1 MRLGGEKEGRAER
14 IRLLV
19 IIALLVGGFIAFQRL
34 APSLDIEGWLE
45 DVATDLGDLT
55 YLFVGLLAFAE
66 TGAFVGLVFPGET
79 AVIIGGALAGQGENS
94 VVLMLAIVW
103 FCAWAGDTVSFLL
116 GQRLGRGFVLRHG
129 PKVRITEQ
137 RFAQVESY
145 FQRHGGKTILIGRFI
160 GLVRALAP
168 FIAGSSGMTYR
179 AFVPYSVL
187 GTGLWAA
194 TFTLLGYFI
203 SENINEAT
211 ELASR
216 GIFVFGAVV
225 GTVVALVL
233 AIRYLRARENR
244 QRLARRMEGM
254 AVLRPLVAF
263 GRRIEPEVRFVW
275 HRVTPGGLG
284 LEFTTLMAVLAVAV
298 FAVVGFAA
306 IFVDDPGPT
315 PGDTSAIDVV
325 DRLRSDWLT
334 DIAKV
339 VTVFGSSYVT
349 LAVALV
355 AAIVLATRRRWTE
368 VWVLVAALAIC
379 HIAVPVVKRGQS
391 VRTRGDAEGGDRAS
405 AAGGWA
411 DRRERRL
418 LPERAC
424 RLLGPLHV
432 AGVDDHGPGAARA
445 HVRHGA
451 DRGRRGADGRRRA
464 QPGVPRRPLLQRRG
478 GWLGARRVGVRGLRG
493 RGDGHRPLAAESA
506 GEERAITPPIALGTE
521 YFLFGGAAL
530 ISVLA
535 FAALILVPTIG
546 SFGRTWEK
554 ATAVL
559 VSIFVLLALLAIGIA
574 LGVAIVYFW
583 DDINEIFAN

>member
-19 IIALLVGGFIAFQRL
+19 IIALLLGGFIAFQRL

-129 PKVRITEQ
+129 PKVRITEP

-233 AIRYLRARENR
+233 AIRYLRVRENR

-254 AVLRPLVAF
+254 TVLRPLVAF
-263 GRRIEPEVRFVW
+263 GRRIEPQVRFLW

-284 LEFTTLMAVLAVAV
+284 LEFTTLMAVLAVAL

-306 IFVDDPGPT
+306 IFIDDPGPT
-315 PGDTSAIDVV
+315 PGDTQAIDVV

-334 DIAKV
+334 DLAKV

-379 HIAVPVVKRGQS
+379 HIAVPVLKEAIERP
-391 VRTRGDAEGGDRAS
+391 RPEGGLIDVSGDSYPSGHAAYSVLYTWLVLTITVRVRPGLTYATGLIVAGVALTVAVGLS
-405 AAGGWA
+405 RVYLGVHYFSDVAGGWA
-411 DRRERRL
+411 
-418 LPERAC
+418 
-424 RLLGPLHV
+424 LGV
-432 AGVDDHGPGAARA
+432 
-445 HVRHGA
+445 
-451 DRGRRGADGRRRA
+451 
-464 QPGVPRRPLLQRRG
+464 
-478 GWLGARRVGVRGLRG
+478 
-493 RGDGHRPLAAESA
+493 S
-506 GEERAITPPIALGTE
+506 
-521 YFLFGGAAL
+521 
-530 ISVLA
+530 A
-535 FAALILVPTIG
+535 FAGCAAVAMVIG
-546 SFGRTWEK
+546 HLRQNQPARSEPSPRP
-554 ATAVL
+554 
-559 VSIFVLLALLAIGIA
+559 
-574 LGVAIVYFW
+574 
-583 DDINEIFAN
+583 

>member
-19 IIALLVGGFIAFQRL
+19 IIALLLGGFIAFQRL

-233 AIRYLRARENR
+233 GIRFLRVRENR

-263 GRRIEPEVRFVW
+263 GRRIEPEVRFLW

-325 DRLRSDWLT
+325 DQLRSDWLT
-334 DIAKV
+334 DLAKV

-379 HIAVPVVKRGQS
+379 HIAVPVLKEAIERP
-391 VRTRGDAEGGDRAS
+391 RPEGGLIDVSGDSYPSGHAAYSVLYTWLVLTITVRVRPGLTYATGLIVAGVALTVAVGLS
-405 AAGGWA
+405 RVYLGVHYFSDVAGGWA
-411 DRRERRL
+411 
-418 LPERAC
+418 
-424 RLLGPLHV
+424 LGV
-432 AGVDDHGPGAARA
+432 
-445 HVRHGA
+445 
-451 DRGRRGADGRRRA
+451 
-464 QPGVPRRPLLQRRG
+464 
-478 GWLGARRVGVRGLRG
+478 
-493 RGDGHRPLAAESA
+493 S
-506 GEERAITPPIALGTE
+506 
-521 YFLFGGAAL
+521 
-530 ISVLA
+530 A
-535 FAALILVPTIG
+535 FAGCAAVAMVIG
-546 SFGRTWEK
+546 HLRQNQPARSEPSPRP
-554 ATAVL
+554 
-559 VSIFVLLALLAIGIA
+559 
-574 LGVAIVYFW
+574 
-583 DDINEIFAN
+583 

>member
-14 IRLLV
+14 IRLIV
-19 IIALLVGGFIAFQRL
+19 IIALLLGGFIAFQRL

-233 AIRYLRARENR
+233 AIRYLRVRENR

-254 AVLRPLVAF
+254 TVLRPLVAF
-263 GRRIEPEVRFVW
+263 GRRIEPQVRFLW

-284 LEFTTLMAVLAVAV
+284 LEFTTLMAVLAVAL

-306 IFVDDPGPT
+306 IFIDDPGPT
-315 PGDTSAIDVV
+315 PGDTQAIDVV

-334 DIAKV
+334 DLAKV

-379 HIAVPVVKRGQS
+379 HIAVPVLKEAIERP
-391 VRTRGDAEGGDRAS
+391 RPEGGLIDVSGDSYPSGHAAYSVLYTWLVLTVTVRVRPGLTYATGLIVAGVALTVAVGLS
-405 AAGGWA
+405 RVYLGVHYFSDVAGGWA
-411 DRRERRL
+411 
-418 LPERAC
+418 
-424 RLLGPLHV
+424 LGV
-432 AGVDDHGPGAARA
+432 
-445 HVRHGA
+445 
-451 DRGRRGADGRRRA
+451 
-464 QPGVPRRPLLQRRG
+464 
-478 GWLGARRVGVRGLRG
+478 
-493 RGDGHRPLAAESA
+493 S
-506 GEERAITPPIALGTE
+506 
-521 YFLFGGAAL
+521 
-530 ISVLA
+530 A
-535 FAALILVPTIG
+535 FAGCAAVAMVIG
-546 SFGRTWEK
+546 HLRQNQPARSEPSPRP
-554 ATAVL
+554 
-559 VSIFVLLALLAIGIA
+559 
-574 LGVAIVYFW
+574 
-583 DDINEIFAN
+583 

>member
-19 IIALLVGGFIAFQRL
+19 IIALLLGGFIAFQRL

-129 PKVRITEQ
+129 PKVRITEK

-233 AIRYLRARENR
+233 AIRYLRVRENR

-254 AVLRPLVAF
+254 TALRPLVAF
-263 GRRIEPEVRFVW
+263 GRRIEPQVRFLW

-284 LEFTTLMAVLAVAV
+284 LEFTTLMAVLAVAL

-306 IFVDDPGPT
+306 IFIDDPGPT
-315 PGDTSAIDVV
+315 PGDTQAIDVV

-334 DIAKV
+334 DLAKV

-379 HIAVPVVKRGQS
+379 HIAVPVLKEAIERP
-391 VRTRGDAEGGDRAS
+391 RPEGGLIDVSGDSYPSGHAAYSVLYTWLVLTVTVRVRPGLTYATGLIVAGVALTVAVGLS
-405 AAGGWA
+405 RVYLGVHYFSDVAGGWA
-411 DRRERRL
+411 
-418 LPERAC
+418 
-424 RLLGPLHV
+424 LGV
-432 AGVDDHGPGAARA
+432 
-445 HVRHGA
+445 
-451 DRGRRGADGRRRA
+451 
-464 QPGVPRRPLLQRRG
+464 
-478 GWLGARRVGVRGLRG
+478 
-493 RGDGHRPLAAESA
+493 S
-506 GEERAITPPIALGTE
+506 
-521 YFLFGGAAL
+521 
-530 ISVLA
+530 A
-535 FAALILVPTIG
+535 FAGCAAVAMVIG
-546 SFGRTWEK
+546 HLRQNQPARSEPSPRP
-554 ATAVL
+554 
-559 VSIFVLLALLAIGIA
+559 
-574 LGVAIVYFW
+574 
-583 DDINEIFAN
+583 

>member
-1 MRLGGEKEGRAER
+1 ML
-14 IRLLV
+14 
-19 IIALLVGGFIAFQRL
+19 
-34 APSLDIEGWLE
+34 
-45 DVATDLGDLT
+45 
-55 YLFVGLLAFAE
+55 VGLLAFAE

-94 VVLMLAIVW
+94 VVLMLAVVW

-116 GQRLGRGFVLRHG
+116 GQRLGRGFVMRHG

-233 AIRYLRARENR
+233 GIRFLRVRENR

-263 GRRIEPEVRFVW
+263 GRRIEPEVRFLW

-284 LEFTTLMAVLAVAV
+284 LEFTTLMAVLAVAL

-306 IFVDDPGPT
+306 TFVDVPGPT
-315 PGDTSAIDVV
+315 PGDTQAIDVV

-334 DIAKV
+334 DLAKV

-355 AAIVLATRRRWTE
+355 AAIVLAMRRRWTE

-379 HIAVPVVKRGQS
+379 HIAVPVLKEAIERP
-391 VRTRGDAEGGDRAS
+391 RPEGGLIDVSGDSYPSGHATYSVLYTWLVLTITVRVRPGLTYATGLIVAGVALTVAVGLS
-405 AAGGWA
+405 RVYLGVHYFSDVAGGWA
-411 DRRERRL
+411 LGVSAFAGCAAVAMVIGHLRQNQPGGASHHPAHSTRNRI
-418 LPERAC
+418 LP
-424 RLLGPLHV
+424 
-432 AGVDDHGPGAARA
+432 
-445 HVRHGA
+445 VR
-451 DRGRRGADGRRRA
+451 RRRA
-464 QPGVPRRPLLQRRG
+464 DQRARFRRADPRADDRLVRPHLGEGDGGAGLDLRPPRPARDRRR
-478 GWLGARRVGVRGLRG
+478 AG
-493 RGDGHRPLAAESA
+493 RGDRLL
-506 GEERAITPPIALGTE
+506 LGRHQRDLRE
-521 YFLFGGAAL
+521 LGRLGGPDLEFGGAREVC
-530 ISVLA
+530 S
-535 FAALILVPTIG
+535 G
-546 SFGRTWEK
+546 EK
-554 ATAVL
+554 P
-559 VSIFVLLALLAIGIA
+559 
-574 LGVAIVYFW
+574 W
-583 DDINEIFAN
+583 KHR